1 MQICFHIFFSLS
13 LLSLSLFFL
22 GVFFWGG
29 WQMEI
34 ANIQYEY
41 LFTSIIDIQLDYMR
55 KINSG
60 NSLGSS
66 IC

>member
-1 MQICFHIFFSLS
+1 MEIKTSGFVFTFFFIIVG
-13 LLSLSLFFL
+13 FF
-22 GVFFWGG
+22 GVGFFF

-41 LFTSIIDIQLDYMR
+41 LFTSIIDVQFDYMR

>member
-1 MQICFHIFFSLS
+1 MEIKTSGFVFTFFFIIVG
-13 LLSLSLFFL
+13 FF
-22 GVFFWGG
+22 GVVFFF

-41 LFTSIIDIQLDYMR
+41 LFTSIIDVQFDYMR